1 MPLTL
6 VLHIVHALGRVKLRR
21 GWPAGHNGPVRAP
34 SPPIATASLVA
45 LGFATSVAQAVLLR
59 EGMAALGGSELA
71 WGAILA
77 LWLWGMGIGA
87 WAGTRSGGRGF
98 AAVAPGLVPVLA
110 AAGVVLMRAAPALTG
125 AVAGEAATT
134 WRGLWLWAVAVVVP
148 AAVGGWSFPVAA
160 AALRAPAGAA
170 AAYALE
176 SGGAMAGGL
185 VFTFMLAQQGS
196 VAALAVAAGVSF
208 AAWLATRARP
218 WLAVLPL
225 AVGIAVAA
233 PAERALARAGWR
245 WSGRTG
251 ELAAWQETRQQRLE
265 LSTGTPAALFA
276 DGRLLASFP
285 DPYRAA
291 PKAHLALLLHP
302 NPTRVLLVGGT
313 ADGSVPAMLREPNV
327 RLTVVEE
334 DATLAR
340 MLPVWFG
347 PPLAKALT
355 DPRVTLEVSD
365 PLPAVRRSGPLD
377 EIVLFDGDPTTL
389 RHDRT
394 RTVEFFRT
402 CAGALTDGGVLVV
415 RVGVGDTYLGGVGG
429 RLLAVTAATLR
440 EAFPRVIAVPG
451 EEVLLAAGDVGARL
465 SADPAVL
472 VERWRR
478 RGVVDPEFGPEMIPL
493 LVDPGRAAGLTE
505 FLADRHAPVN
515 QARHPRAVLLAA
527 ALHEARGSP
536 PLLAAARALESGSTA
551 PLLASLAVVLAALMV
566 RGARGASLGVEAAAV
581 VGFASMAWWLLLLAG
596 WQATM
601 GSVYAE
607 IGALSAA
614 FMAGLVG
621 GSLVARRHGLV
632 GAKTLAAVLVGG
644 AGVSLLIAAGVPL
657 AWPRATIVPLLLLA
671 GSLTGAAFPA
681 VASLAGGG
689 ETRRGA
695 GRGFAADEVGAGVA
709 ALAVGLLV
717 LPWAG
722 MVAVGLGIALLQA
735 GTAAALAVSA
745 SRRRS

>member
-1 MPLTL
+1 MRALSPSTTATTSLL
-6 VLHIVHALGRVKLRR
+6 ALGY
-21 GWPAGHNGPVRAP
+21 
-34 SPPIATASLVA
+34 
-45 LGFATSVAQAVLLR
+45 ATSVAQAVLLR
-59 EGMAALGGSELA
+59 EGMTALGGSELA
-71 WGAILA
+71 WGAVLA

-87 WAGTRSGGRGF
+87 WVGTRRGGRGF
-98 AAVAPGLVPVLA
+98 AALAPGLVPVLA

-125 AVAGEAATT
+125 AVTGEAATT
-134 WRGLWLWAVAVVVP
+134 WRGLWVWAVAVIVP
-148 AAVGGWSFPVAA
+148 ATVGGWSFPVAA
-160 AALRAPAGAA
+160 AALSRPGGAA
-170 AAYALE
+170 TAYALE

-185 VFTFMLAQQGS
+185 VFTFLLAQQGS
-196 VAALAVAAGVSF
+196 VAALCVAAGVSL
-208 AAWLATRARP
+208 AAWLATRGRL

-225 AVGIAVAA
+225 AVGVGAAV
-233 PAERALARAGWR
+233 PGDRALANAGWR
-245 WSGRTG
+245 WSGRAG
-251 ELAAWQETRQQRLE
+251 GLAAWRETRQQRLE
-265 LSTGTPAALFA
+265 FSTGTPAALYA

-291 PKAHLALLLHP
+291 PRAHLALLLHP
-302 NPTRVLLVGGT
+302 NPTRVLLLGGT

-327 RLTVVEE
+327 WLTVVEE

-340 MLPVWFG
+340 LLPVWFG
-347 PPLAKALT
+347 APLATAFANA
-355 DPRVTLEVSD
+355 RVTMMRSD
-365 PLPAVRRSGPLD
+365 PLRAVRHGGTWD
-377 EIVLFDGDPTTL
+377 EIVLLDGDPTTL

-394 RTVEFFRT
+394 RTVEFFRA
-402 CAGALTDGGVLVV
+402 CAGALTRDGVLVV

-440 EAFPRVIAVPG
+440 EAFPQVIAVPG
-451 EEVLLAAGDVGARL
+451 EEILLVAGREGARL

-478 RGVVDPEFGPEMIPL
+478 RGAIDPEFGPEMIPL
-493 LVDPGRAAGLTE
+493 LADPGRAAALAV
-505 FLADRHAPVN
+505 FLADRNVAVN
-515 QARHPRAVLLAA
+515 RARHPRAVLLAA

-536 PLLAAARALESGSTA
+536 PLLAAARALEAGSTV
-551 PLLASLAVVLAALMV
+551 PLLGCLAVVLAVLLG

-607 IGALSAA
+607 VGALSAA

-621 GSLVARRHGLV
+621 GSVIARRWPFTGS
-632 GAKTLAAVLVGG
+632 GYLAGVLVGG
-644 AGVSLLIAAGVPL
+644 SGVSLLIAAGVPL
-657 AWPRATIVPLLLLA
+657 TWPRAAIVPLLFLA
-671 GSLTGAAFPA
+671 GSFTGAAFPP
-681 VASLAGGG
+681 VASLAGRG

-695 GRGFAADEVGAGVA
+695 GRGFAADEAGAGVA

-722 MVAVGLGIALLQA
+722 MTAVALGIAVVQA
-735 GTAAALAVSA
+735 GTAAALGLSA
-745 SRRRS
+745 RRRPG